1 LETKGTLPFGK
12 TKKVEGDGMVRGL
25 RIQSGLSKHVAL
37 LARSDP
43 SSACFMD
50 GRLVKN
56 TFVKNTNDISPSE
69 KPRLIAA

>member
-1 LETKGTLPFGK
+1 
-12 TKKVEGDGMVRGL
+12 MVRGL
-25 RIQSGLSKHVAL
+25 RIQSGLGKHVAL